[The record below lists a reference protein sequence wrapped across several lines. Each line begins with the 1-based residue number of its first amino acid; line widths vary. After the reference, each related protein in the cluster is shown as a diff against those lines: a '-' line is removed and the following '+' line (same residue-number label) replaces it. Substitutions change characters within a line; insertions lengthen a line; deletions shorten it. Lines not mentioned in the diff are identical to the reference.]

1 MTAVSDDQP
10 PPTVASWAGFIAMCI
25 GMFMAILDIQI
36 VATSL
41 PAIQSALSI
50 RPDEM
55 SWLQTS
61 YLIAEIIA
69 IPLTGW
75 LTRVL
80 SLRGVFVVMATVFV
94 IASAGCA
101 TCAGFGSL
109 IAWRSVQGFAGGALI
124 PIVFS
129 AGILLFSGRRQQIA
143 TAIAGMLAVLAPTV
157 GPIVGGWIT
166 SSWNWH
172 WLFLINVVP
181 GTVAILVGALC
192 LPRSDLAR
200 SDQIRALKSLDAVS
214 AGVLALAL
222 ATFQIALKDAA
233 KLGWASGMVVGL
245 LAASAACAALFARRS
260 LNAAHPIVDLR
271 ALADR
276 NFALGCAL
284 SFILGIGLYG
294 NVYLMPVFLA
304 FVRQQQPFEIG
315 QVMLV
320 TGAAQLLAAP
330 IVVWLERK
338 IAARRLSLFGFALF
352 AAGLSMSVTDTP
364 RSDYNEMF
372 WPQFARGVGIMF
384 CLLPP
389 TRIALGHLPLDRV
402 PDASALFNL
411 MRNLGGAIGLALI
424 DTVIFGRAPGH
435 GAALGLKLMDRD
447 YAAFKFV
454 GLARPPRSAVL
465 TPDMQELARP
475 AVERA
480 ALTVAVT
487 EAWMLMAALTAA
499 GVAVVF
505 AVRAVRQRTTN
516 PLSPLLKDSPKTGA

>member
-1 MTAVSDDQP
+1 MTAGPNNQATPSY
-10 PPTVASWAGFIAMCI
+10 ASWGGFIAMCV

-41 PAIQSALSI
+41 PAIQSALGI

-55 SWLQTS
+55 SWVQTS
-61 YLIAEIIA
+61 YLIAEIIS
-69 IPLTGW
+69 IPLSGW

-80 SLRGVFVVMATVFV
+80 SLRGVFVGMAALFV

-101 TCAGFGSL
+101 HSASFGSL

-129 AGILLFSGRRQQIA
+129 AGFLLFSGRRQQIA
-143 TAIAGMLAVLAPTV
+143 TTIAGMLAVLAPTV
-157 GPIVGGWIT
+157 GPVVGGWIT
-166 SSWNWH
+166 STWNWQ
-172 WLFLINVVP
+172 WLFFINIAP
-181 GTVAILVGALC
+181 GILAIVFGALC
-192 LPRSDLAR
+192 LPRTD
-200 SDQIRALKSLDAVS
+200 VS
-214 AGVLALAL
+214 ASDRTRTFKALDITSLLALAL
-222 ATFQIALKDAA
+222 ALAAFQIALKDAS
-233 KLGWASGMVVGL
+233 KLGWSSGMVLGL
-245 LAASAACAALFARRS
+245 LAAAASAAVVFVSRTLRRA
-260 LNAAHPIVDLR
+260 NPIVELR
-271 ALADR
+271 SFTDR

-304 FVRQQQPFEIG
+304 YVRQHDAFEIG

-330 IVVWLERK
+330 LVVWLERK
-338 IAARRLSLFGFALF
+338 IEARWLSLFGFALF
-352 AAGLSMSVTDTP
+352 ATGLAMSAGDTP
-364 RSDYNEMF
+364 RSDYSEMF
-372 WPQFARGVGIMF
+372 WPQIVRGVGIMF

-424 DTVIFGRAPGH
+424 DTVIFGRAPVH
-435 GAALGLKLMDRD
+435 GAVLGAKLMDRD
-447 YAAFKFV
+447 FAAFKFV
-454 GLARPPRSAVL
+454 GLARPLRSAVI
-465 TPDMQELARP
+465 TPDMQEFARP

-480 ALTVAVT
+480 ALTIAIT
-487 EAWMLMAALTAA
+487 EAWMLIAVLTAVGVLLASAVKSRRHPCQSNVA
-499 GVAVVF
+499 GD
-505 AVRAVRQRTTN
+505 R
-516 PLSPLLKDSPKTGA
+516 SDD

>member
-1 MTAVSDDQP
+1 MTAATHDQA
-10 PPTVASWAGFIAMCI
+10 TSSIARWASFIAICV

-55 SWLQTS
+55 SWVQTS
-61 YLIAEIIA
+61 YLIAEIIS
-69 IPLTGW
+69 IPLSGW

-101 TCAGFGSL
+101 TSAGFSSL

-129 AGILLFSGRRQQIA
+129 AGFLLFSGRRQLVA
-143 TAIAGMLAVLAPTV
+143 TTIAGMLAVLAPTV
-157 GPIVGGWIT
+157 GPVVGGWIT
-166 SSWNWH
+166 STWNWQ
-172 WLFLINVVP
+172 WLFLINIAP
-181 GTVAILVGALC
+181 GIVAIVVGALC
-192 LPRSDLAR
+192 LPRSNVPAADRTGAFK
-200 SDQIRALKSLDAVS
+200 ALDITSL
-214 AGVLALAL
+214 LALAL
-222 ATFQIALKDAA
+222 ALAAFQIALKDAS
-233 KLGWASGMVVGL
+233 KLGWTSGLVVGL
-245 LAASAACAALFARRS
+245 LAAATGGIVVFAQRS
-260 LNAAHPIVDLR
+260 LQRSNPFVDLR
-271 ALADR
+271 ALTDR

-304 FVRQQQPFEIG
+304 YVRQHDAFAIG

-338 IAARRLSLFGFALF
+338 IDARWLSLFGFALF
-352 AAGLSMSVTDTP
+352 AAGLGMSVVDTP

-372 WPQFARGVGIMF
+372 WPQIVRGIGIMF

-435 GAALGLKLMDRD
+435 GAMLATKLMDRD
-447 YAAFKFV
+447 FAAFKFV
-454 GLARPPRSAVL
+454 GLSRPLRSAVI
-465 TPDMQELARP
+465 TPEMQEFARP

-480 ALTVAVT
+480 ALTIAVT
-487 EAWMLMAALTAA
+487 EAWMLIAALTAV
-499 GVAVVF
+499 GVIIALAVKPH
-505 AVRAVRQRTTN
+505 QR
-516 PLSPLLKDSPKTGA
+516 DR